1 MQCLLNKKV
10 RDSKTSLIEF
20 NSNKRGALFF
30 LFKIK
35 GKLGN
40 SFINNRIDD

>member
-10 RDSKTSLIEF
+10 QDSKTSLIEF
-20 NSNKRGALFF
+20 NSNKRGALVF
-30 LFKIK
+30 LIEIK

-40 SFINNRIDD
+40 SIINNRIDD